1 MADEM
6 HLLRQIIENPASR
19 LHKLEFKRL
28 SRPEQVLL
36 SIWELEAEVS
46 NGGFAQYF
54 ESPAADN
61 ARHVTYGLD
70 AIGALRLHKLVEQA
84 IELVGDDVLDE
95 NEEER
100 TDRLEGLSEKKRS
113 KLEKLEQQFLASPED
128 INALL
133 YEYVQKHKASIP
145 GA

>member
-6 HLLRQIIENPASR
+6 HLLRQIVESSASR
-19 LHKLEFKRL
+19 LHKLEFARL

-36 SIWELEAEVS
+36 CIWELESEVS
-46 NGGFAQYF
+46 NGGFTQYF
-54 ESPAADN
+54 ESAAADN
-61 ARHVTYGLD
+61 ARHISYGLD
-70 AIGALRLHKLVEQA
+70 AIGALRLQKLVEQA
-84 IELVGDDVLDE
+84 IEVVGDDVLTE

-100 TDRLEGLSEKKRS
+100 TERLEGLSEKKRS
-113 KLEKLEQQFLASPED
+113 RLDKLEQQFLSSPED

-133 YEYVQKHKASIP
+133 YDYVQKHKAHIP